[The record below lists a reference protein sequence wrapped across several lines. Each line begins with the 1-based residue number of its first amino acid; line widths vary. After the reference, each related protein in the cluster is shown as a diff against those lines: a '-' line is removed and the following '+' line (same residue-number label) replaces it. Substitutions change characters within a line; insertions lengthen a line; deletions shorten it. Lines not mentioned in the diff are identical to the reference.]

1 VTVRGRGQEPPDV
14 TCGEPELADGA
25 DEPWRPPLELAELD
39 ELDLDEPAVPDAP
52 ALPLAPA
59 PDVPRLA
66 ALAVCA
72 EPGRV

>member
-1 VTVRGRGQEPPDV
+1 V
-14 TCGEPELADGA
+14 TCGDAEPADGA

-39 ELDLDEPAVPDAP
+39 ELDLDEPAVPDV
-52 ALPLAPA
+52 PA
-59 PDVPRLA
+59 PELGPAPGVPRLA